1 MSSSTTIPDV
11 VARAQQTMGASN
23 QAIYALVAQA
33 WERLSIEQAVAVDVG
48 CGTGGLRA
56 FLPSSVARY
65 VGVDLL
71 RYDGFP
77 EDADFCQT
85 DLDQCEI
92 DLPADSADVAVS
104 VETIEHLE
112 NPRAFMRELVRLT
125 KPGGWVVVT
134 TPNQSSLLS
143 LASLVIKGH
152 FSAFGP
158 KEYPAH
164 LTALLE
170 IDLIRIA
177 TECGLKDVFVTYSC
191 QGRVVFTPWSFPR
204 FLARLFP
211 RRLSDNLLV
220 AGRKVV

>member
-1 MSSSTTIPDV
+1 MSSLTTIPDV
-11 VARAQQTMGASN
+11 VARAQQTKGASN
-23 QAIYALVAQA
+23 HAIYGMVARA
-33 WERLSIEQAVAVDVG
+33 WERLGAEQAVAVDVG

-56 FLPSSVARY
+56 YLPASVTRY

-85 DLDQCEI
+85 DLDQYQI
-92 DLPADSADVAVS
+92 DLPAASADVAVS

-134 TPNQSSLLS
+134 TPNQLSLLS
-143 LASLVIKGH
+143 MASLVLKGH
-152 FSAFGP
+152 FSAFGV

-164 LTALLE
+164 ITALLE
-170 IDLIRIA
+170 IDLKRIA
-177 TECGLKDVFVTYSC
+177 TECGLKDIFVAYSW
-191 QGRVVFTPWSFPR
+191 QGRIVFTPWPFPG
-204 FLARLFP
+204 FLARMFP

-220 AGRKVV
+220 AGRKVL